1 MLSFLIFLMV
11 LVYLLLHRID
21 LSLNVVEG
29 PLLRL
34 LHLNHHLLD
43 LLELLET
50 VSLHLLKLLLLRHQ
64 HVQSSFLLAK
74 EGVLYCSAF
83 VAFALDRQS
92 RSGTL

>member
-11 LVYLLLHRID
+11 LVYLLLHCID
-21 LSLNVVEG
+21 LSLDVVEG

-34 LHLNHHLLD
+34 LHLNHHFLD

-74 EGVLYCSAF
+74 EGVLYYSAV
-83 VAFALDRQS
+83 VAFTLDRQS
-92 RSGTL
+92 